1 MIDFF
6 IYILAILITV
16 PPVLALIVY
25 YFSLKRFHSTMRAV
39 HATVRWTTLFF
50 IVAVDLLIS
59 VVFNISATGGIIVA
73 LLILLT
79 LIIYYQWKNTEIRL
93 RKALRLLWRITF
105 LLFFVLYLLLLLAG
119 VVKQIVF

>member
-6 IYILAILITV
+6 IYILAVLITV

-25 YFSLKRFHSTMRAV
+25 YFSLKRFHSTIRAV

-93 RKALRLLWRITF
+93 RKALRLLWIN
-105 LLFFVLYLLLLLAG
+105 LFFVYLYFFFVLLY
-119 VVKQIVF
+119 F